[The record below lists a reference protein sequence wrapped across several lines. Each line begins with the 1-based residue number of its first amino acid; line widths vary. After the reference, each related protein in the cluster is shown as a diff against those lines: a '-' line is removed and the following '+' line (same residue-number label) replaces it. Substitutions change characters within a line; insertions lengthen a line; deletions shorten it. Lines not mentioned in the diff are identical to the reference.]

1 MLKLKNYT
9 VENIFEDVSLTFEA
23 GKTYIIM
30 GSNGIGK
37 STLVHS
43 LMGKPGLPTVSGSAI
58 FLGSDINTLETD
70 ERARLG
76 MFVGFQA
83 PISIPGLSNFQFIKQ
98 ATNIKVTEI
107 KDSLDQFKELSNTLG
122 LPDDWDKRNLNTDAS
137 GGERK
142 KNELI
147 QMLMMNTK
155 LAMLDEPDSGLDVDG
170 IKALTSELNA
180 WRTEENTLVVITHY
194 DKLISGL
201 KPDAVIVLQK
211 DGALVGDQSLA
222 DKIFNDGF
230 EGV

>member
-1 MLKLKNYT
+1 
-9 VENIFEDVSLTFEA
+9 
-23 GKTYIIM
+23 
-30 GSNGIGK
+30 
-37 STLVHS
+37 
-43 LMGKPGLPTVSGSAI
+43 
-58 FLGSDINTLETD
+58 
-70 ERARLG
+70 
-76 MFVGFQA
+76 
-83 PISIPGLSNFQFIKQ
+83 
-98 ATNIKVTEI
+98 
-107 KDSLDQFKELSNTLG
+107 